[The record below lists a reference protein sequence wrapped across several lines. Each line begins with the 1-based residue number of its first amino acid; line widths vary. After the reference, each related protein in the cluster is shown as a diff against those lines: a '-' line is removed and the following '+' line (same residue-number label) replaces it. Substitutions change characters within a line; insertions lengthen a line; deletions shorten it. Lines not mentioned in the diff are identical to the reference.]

1 MAILRFKSGP
11 LLPPDD
17 MQLIVIS
24 GKVDIAGNL
33 SELTGSI

>member
-1 MAILRFKSGP
+1 MAILRFKSGA
-11 LLPPDD
+11 LLPPED